1 MQEDAMIKIVLLWQ
15 SVIILINYD
24 IETNPVLKYDYL
36 IQTLESE
43 GVGVIQIGKQMLNI
57 SMSLFI

>member
-24 IETNPVLKYDYL
+24 IETNPVLKYDDL

>member
-15 SVIILINYD
+15 SVTILINYD